1 MIDISLEKGIVY
13 VNFKGIINIEELIS
27 FLKEF
32 GNIEDFP
39 MHLLLL
45 YDLQEADLKI
55 NAKDIET
62 ISDYSELATQKYI
75 SVKTAFLVN
84 EPKLTAYSTLFSEL
98 ANPNK
103 TQRKIFSTKEATIK
117 WLLKSS

>member
-45 YDLQEADLKI
+45 YDLKKQI
-55 NAKDIET
+55 
-62 ISDYSELATQKYI
+62 
-75 SVKTAFLVN
+75 
-84 EPKLTAYSTLFSEL
+84 
-98 ANPNK
+98 
-103 TQRKIFSTKEATIK
+103 
-117 WLLKSS
+117 